1 MNKLN
6 KSLNKSDSSS
16 LLRIVADY
24 LDTLFRLIVSWR
36 KSEGHVKPWGRHFIF
51 DNVGLKYANTCK
63 YATRQVGSKFQT
75 MDRLCYTSI

>member
-75 MDRLCYTSI
+75 MDILCYTSI